1 MKTTE
6 TALIIAR
13 RPDGSTFS
21 VSLNDGN
28 NGVRTLEERRANL
41 ERDVKAAGDTIV
53 DVQCIVTELPPRKVK
68 VRDRTVVV
76 TVKRPVPGG
85 RVLTFARSDEEL
97 KGTALGGAGA
107 RGWADENWSPAAAQ
121 SQGFVVLSRMEF
133 DAEYEVE
140 EE

>member
-13 RPDGSTFS
+13 RPDGSTYS
-21 VSLNDGN
+21 VSLNDGDN
-28 NGVRTLEERRANL
+28 RGRTLEERRTSA
-41 ERDVKAAGDTIV
+41 ERSIKRLGGKIV
-53 DVQCIVTELPPRKVK
+53 DVQCIVTELPPRKRM

-76 TVKRPVPGG
+76 TVKRNIPRG
-85 RVLTFARSDEEL
+85 RVMTFSRSDEEL
-97 KGTALGGAGA
+97 KGATPCLTAS
-107 RGWADENWSPAAAQ
+107 GWADENWSPAAAQ
-121 SQGFVVLSRMEF
+121 SQGFVVLSRVEL

>member
-6 TALIIAR
+6 TAIIIAR

-21 VSLNDGN
+21 MSLNDGDN
-28 NGVRTLEERRANL
+28 CGRTLEERRARL
-41 ERDVKAAGDTIV
+41 ERGVKRAGDTIV
-53 DVQCIVTELPPRKVK
+53 DVQCIVTELPPRKRM

-76 TVKRPVPGG
+76 TAKRPTPGG
-85 RVLTFARSDEEL
+85 HVLTFSRSDEEL
-97 KGTALGGAGA
+97 KGTALEWAGA

-121 SQGFVVLSRMEF
+121 SKGYVVLSRVEF